1 MIVPMT
7 TTVSTPRTTD
17 PPQVLM
23 EPDVGLIV
31 GIVVA
36 FLLVILIVILAIII
50 AMVVRRKKAQQKI
63 YEVPV
68 EPRPPNLDNP
78 VYSEWL
84 TIV

>member
-1 MIVPMT
+1 MT

-36 FLLVILIVILAIII
+36 FILVILIVILAIII

>member
-1 MIVPMT
+1 MA

-17 PPQVLM
+17 PLQVLM
-23 EPDVGLIV
+23 VVDVGLIV

-36 FLLVILIVILAIII
+36 FLLVVLIVILAIIT
-50 AMVVRRKKAQQKI
+50 AMVVRRKKAQQNI
-63 YEVPV
+63 YDVPV